1 MSNVLPPRWG
11 LFFLI
16 IVWFCWGFSYPAT
29 KITLR
34 GFDVW
39 TSRLIIMGAGGF
51 LLLCLA
57 KLSKHGVQVRRD
69 DWWDLILAS
78 IFNMTIFQL
87 GMTFGVHFFSAGRT
101 VVIVYTMPL
110 WAMLFAW
117 ILLKETPSR
126 KQLYGLGLGV
136 FGLFFLMGQ
145 DFKNLPNAHL
155 GATCTLVGAVSF
167 GLGTVWMKRK
177 NWQNNP
183 TVIAGW
189 QLVLGSMP
197 VIPLWFFLGEETNWN
212 ALTPEIWA
220 SFLFLI
226 LIANVLA
233 YFAWFRVLAVFPAS
247 TSGLGTLAVPVVGL
261 LASYLLLDEPLGWHE
276 IISASLIIF
285 ALFLTLRQN

>member
-145 DFKNLPNAHL
+145 DFENLPHAHL

-189 QLVLGSMP
+189 QLVLGSIP
-197 VIPLWFFLGEETNWN
+197 VIPFWFFLGEETNWN

-233 YFAWFRVLAVFPAS
+233 YFAWFRVLAVFQAS
-247 TSGLGTLAVPVVGL
+247 TSGLGTLAIPVVGL